1 MLNSGIVASV
11 WIVLGIAIAG
21 RRYQRYRHTKQFCSE
36 LGASCSPTEKF
47 SPLIN
52 NYPLGLLLVI
62 FGGYLIQ
69 LAPSSVLM
77 IMVGAL
83 IVVHGIGTW
92 VAGYFPMGADPYTKT
107 SSFNCKVHSWVGSVM
122 FLSLLIV
129 EVLCLFI
136 SELSFDFKMLTT
148 FSIFA
153 SMYFSYTLVKS
164 FRHKTNL
171 GTQQRLSYAAQL
183 VWLSG
188 LSFAV
193 ANVFYD
199 DLYQYKVAF

>member
-1 MLNSGIVASV
+1 MLPLYFAYSGIVASV

-21 RRYQRYRHTKQFCSE
+21 CRYQGYSHTKQFCSE
-36 LGASCSPTEKF
+36 LGASGSPTEKF

-52 NYPLGLLLVI
+52 NYPLGLLFVI

-77 IMVGAL
+77 IMVGTL
-83 IVVHGIGTW
+83 IVLHGIGTW
-92 VAGYFPMGADPYTKT
+92 VAGYFPMDADPYTKT
-107 SSFNCKVHSWVGSVM
+107 PSFQCKVHSWAGSVM
-122 FLSLLIV
+122 FLSLLTAS
-129 EVLCLFI
+129 VLCLFI
-136 SELSFDFKMLTT
+136 NELSFSFKMLTI

-164 FRHKTNL
+164 FRNKTDP

-188 LSFAV
+188 LSFVIA
-193 ANVFYD
+193 
-199 DLYQYKVAF
+199 